1 MPLVTL
7 TDSQMEMAHVETLRL
22 IADSEKR
29 GLKHRF
35 KHDEGVEWRYHNHL
49 QAAISE
55 IAVSMFTGL
64 PWTSCNAFRGSDVSG
79 LEVRSQERKDGKDY
93 HLLIRDKDREGR
105 YVFCVVDKPN
115 VVIAGWATSHEVRT
129 KGVLLYP
136 DTNCYGLP
144 REQLKPMW
152 KLQTA
157 LTS

>member
-7 TDSQMEMAHVETLRL
+7 TESQMEMAHVETLRL

-29 GLKHRF
+29 GLRHRF
-35 KHDEGVEWRYHNHL
+35 NHDESEKRAYDNHL

-55 IAVSMFTGL
+55 IAVSTFTGL
-64 PWTSCNAFRGSDVSG
+64 PWTSCKGFKNSDVSG
-79 LEVRSQERKDGKDY
+79 LEVRSQERKDGREY
-93 HLLIRDKDREGR
+93 HLLVRDRDRDGR

-115 VVIAGWATSHEVRT
+115 VVIAGWSTAHEVRT

-136 DTNCYGLP
+136 DTDCYGLP
-144 REQLKPMW
+144 RAELQPMW
-152 KLQTA
+152 KLQIA